1 MTIFGQFSSTIVG
14 IRHDIDFMKLARSD
28 TNLFTEFYML
38 STQLGL
44 IKEEL
49 CKVEEAIV

>member
-1 MTIFGQFSSTIVG
+1 MVDMMSLKIFKEDRSLINQECGGQNSTC
-14 IRHDIDFMKLARSD
+14 FQ
-28 TNLFTEFYML
+28 
-38 STQLGL
+38 QLGL